1 MKKIS
6 YKVIHPKDTETKV
19 RRDALNKLIDEKI
32 KSNPEL
38 TARNSAV
45 IQEISKEGVK

>member
-6 YKVIHPKDTETKV
+6 YRVIERKDTAEKV

-32 KSNPEL
+32 SLTPEL
-38 TARNSAV
+38 IERKAEI
-45 IQEISKEGVK
+45 IQAKTREG

>member
-6 YKVIHPKDTETKV
+6 YRVIERKDTAEKV
-19 RRDALNKLIDEKI
+19 RLDALNKLIDEKI
-32 KSNPEL
+32 KSTPEL